1 MKGKA
6 SGRAGTP
13 ISQGQGSFSFKDN
26 RSPRSRLGPM
36 QSKML
41 NKPKIPPGGELTLT
55 MPRYPCH
62 TFADRL
68 RAYRRERGWRQVDL
82 ARALGVN
89 KDTVRNWEAG
99 RVAPRLAVLGR
110 KAKAIVRKLLG
121 RAPGDDGAT
130 PGLQPH
136 SNHSS

>member
-1 MKGKA
+1 MEGKA
-6 SGRAGTP
+6 SGLDVTP
-13 ISQGQGSFSFKDN
+13 ISQGQGSFSLKDN
-26 RSPRSRLGPM
+26 RLPRYCIGAL

-41 NKPKIPPGGELTLT
+41 NNPKIPTGVALTRT
-55 MPRYPCH
+55 VTRYPSQ
-62 TFADRL
+62 TFADR
-68 RAYRRERGWRQVDL
+68 RRQYRRERGWRQVDL

-110 KAKAIVRKLLG
+110 KAMAIVRKLLG